1 MTVHGAAPLTDVV
14 SPEALEAP
22 PSSTARIAL
31 GRAPDAVV
39 APGSVEEVVEVLEWA
54 QATGVGVIPVGTGA
68 HVGDRRP
75 ERSYI
80 ALSTARMGGIEIY
93 EPADLTLTAAA
104 GTPLTELARISG
116 EHRQWLPMDP
126 MDAPNRTLGGLAAT
140 GVSGPL
146 WAGYG
151 HVRNHVLGMTVVC
164 GDGRTLRL
172 GGRVVKNVA
181 GFDLIK
187 PMVGS
192 RGRLA
197 VVTSVTMRLF
207 PVPAVDRV
215 LVLEAAEP
223 AALVSVARAV
233 ATAPI
238 LPASIVLS
246 FRPEAA
252 MLLVRLHGAED
263 TVDAD
268 QSTLE
273 ARAGVSFVAREGLEA
288 EALLAATRDA
298 GADAEVLLHAHARPS
313 QLGALFDLTRGALAN
328 AGVDGG
334 ADGGVDGV
342 VDSVVVTDVAEGS
355 ARIAFT
361 GADASDVVQAVRA
374 GAEEL
379 GGTVVVDRCAVHA
392 DPAALSTSRS
402 PAAQEIGDGVKRLFD
417 PGGVLL

>member
-1 MTVHGAAPLTDVV
+1 VV
-14 SPEALEAP
+14 SPEALEALP
-22 PSSTARIAL
+22 GSTVRIAL
-31 GRAPDAVV
+31 GRAPDTVV
-39 APGSVEEVVEVLEWA
+39 APGSVDEVVELLEWA

-80 ALSTARMGGIEIY
+80 ALSTARLRGIEIY

-116 EHRQWLPMDP
+116 EHRQWLPLDP
-126 MDAPNRTLGGLAAT
+126 MDAPNRTLGGIAAT

-197 VVTSVTMRLF
+197 VVTSVTIRLF

-223 AALVSVARAV
+223 AALVSAARAV
-233 ATAPI
+233 ATAQI

-252 MLLVRLHGAED
+252 MFLVRLHGAQD

-273 ARAGVSFVAREGLEA
+273 AHAGVSFVAREGPEA
-288 EALLAATRDA
+288 EALLATTRDA
-298 GADAEVLLHAHARPS
+298 GANAEVLLDARALPS
-313 QLGALFDLTRGALAN
+313 QLGALVDLTRGVLLRAS

-334 ADGGVDGV
+334 ADSSADRAVGGV
-342 VDSVVVTDVAEGS
+342 VDSVVVMDVAEGS

-361 GADASDVVQAVRA
+361 GPDANDVVQAVRA

-379 GGTVVVDRCAVHA
+379 AGAVVVDRCAAHA
-392 DPAALSTSRS
+392 DPAALSTLRS
-402 PAAQEIGDGVKRLFD
+402 PAAQEIGDGLKRVFD